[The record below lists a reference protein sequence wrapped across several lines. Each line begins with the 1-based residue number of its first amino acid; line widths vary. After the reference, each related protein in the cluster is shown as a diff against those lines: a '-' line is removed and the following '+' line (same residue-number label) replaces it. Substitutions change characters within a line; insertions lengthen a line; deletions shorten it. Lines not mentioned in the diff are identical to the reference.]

1 MTLISP
7 RKASSKS
14 THEAP
19 QKPLES
25 RWQAI
30 LDITLAPAVARL
42 PASVPVERR
51 DLAARHALVYRIHSE
66 FLEMPGLSLTPSQAC
81 KIFGLPPDITS
92 RILERLTEAR
102 VLRRRS
108 DGQFALRVEEA

>member
-1 MTLISP
+1 MVKQTP
-7 RKASSKS
+7 
-14 THEAP
+14 P
-19 QKPLES
+19 ES

-30 LDITLAPAVARL
+30 LDIALAPTVARL

-51 DLAARHALVYRIHSE
+51 DVAARHALVYRIHSE
-66 FLEMPGLSLTPSQAC
+66 FQEMPGLSLTLGQAA
-81 KIFGLPPDITS
+81 KVFGLPPDIVS